1 MRNKSCCSLKVKT
14 YIGVFAL
21 VLITFAMTA
30 SFSFFNNDAKLKS
43 KISQTVRLMMEKKQN
58 ELDTNF
64 TAVEDAVRAAE
75 NYILRTIDEERILK
89 DPEYEKKYMSAL
101 AEEMTNYPGS
111 PKGVVTVFF
120 RMAEDRFGSRKG
132 FFFRGNKKTGFVK
145 IRSTDITKYS
155 PSDMEHVGW
164 YFIPLWEK
172 KPVWMNPYENKNINL
187 HIISYVIPIYKN
199 EKFLGVVG
207 MDIALAVL
215 KDIVDTL
222 PIENTL
228 ALLIGREKNL
238 IYSNHSYFL
247 RNAVDQSANVKSVVD
262 FFKGGTSNSLEDFIW
277 NRTRH
282 LGFLKRLEN
291 GMSLV
296 IAVPYSMFA
305 SARLNQLIFYSV
317 ALLLTLVLTW
327 ISVYFFSKR
336 IILPIRALR
345 EATFKLSR
353 GELCSNIS
361 YKSKNEIG
369 ILADNIRK
377 MTSQMKEYIDYIRE
391 QTARERE
398 AKEAALSE
406 SNSKSEFLASMYL
419 SIHEIDLENDTFT
432 EIHSRKNLS
441 GIINRTVGNA
451 SEVLTEVMKQ
461 SSDETSWDTLIP
473 FVNLSTIN
481 ERLKGRITISKEFLG
496 LGGKW
501 CRGRFIAMDRMA
513 DGNLNHV
520 LWTIEYID
528 VEKREREL
536 LQIER
541 DRMKF
546 AAEKNAAASQAKSA
560 FLANMSHEIR
570 TPINAVLGMDEMIL
584 RESEDKDILGY
595 AANIK
600 MAGTNLL
607 EIVNEILDFSKIE
620 AGKMEILPEN
630 YDISVLIAD
639 IVNMIDGRAK
649 KKNLDFILHIE
660 PNLPKILYGDSV
672 RLKQCILNLLT
683 NAVKYTKEGN
693 VSLSIDWEKLGEQK
707 LALKI
712 SVKDTGIG
720 IKEADLEK
728 LCVPFE
734 RIEEEKNKTIEGTG
748 LGMSIVTR
756 ILLMMGTRLNV
767 KSEYGK
773 GSEFSFCVEQEVVD
787 WEKVGDIN
795 DVHKNGAASAVS
807 YTEKLHAP
815 KARLLFVDD
824 TEINLDVVKGLL
836 KNTGIKIDTALSGKE
851 MLQKVQQEV
860 FDIIFIDHR
869 MPEMDGIESL
879 HAMQKL
885 GGNLCKNKPCIAL
898 TANAISGVRKMYLDA
913 GFTDYLS
920 KPVKPEK
927 LEAMIIKY
935 LPAEYLEGTENE
947 ILESSRPI
955 DGESSSGESSEDE
968 SVTLVEDEQDAFLE
982 KLKIIQEI
990 DTDSALMNCGTSQ
1003 ILEFTLKKYYETI
1016 DSKAVELQ
1024 QLFESEDWEN
1034 YGIKIHALKTTSRLI
1049 GLAGL
1054 AKKAEHLEHCAEN
1067 NEIGEIQ
1074 KKHGLVLKDFMSYKE
1089 KLRILFQED
1098 ETKENSFISAE
1109 DFSEKIKQ
1117 IEEFVDNFDIDGLD
1131 SVMEELAKCKIPE
1144 EFEEKFVKIRALV
1157 ESVDFIALKE
1167 LLQSYNS

>member
-1 MRNKSCCSLKVKT
+1 MRIKDNFSLKAKT
-14 YIGVFAL
+14 YLGVFTL

-30 SFSFFNNDAKLKS
+30 SFSFFSNDAKLKS
-43 KISQTVRLMMEKKQN
+43 NISQTVRLMIEKKQN

-75 NYILRTIDEERILK
+75 NFILRTIDEERILK

-101 AEEMTNYPGS
+101 AEEMTHYPGS

-145 IRSTDITKYS
+145 IRSTDIAKYS

-164 YFIPLWEK
+164 YFIPLWAK
-172 KPVWMNPYENKNINL
+172 KPVWMNPYENKNTNL
-187 HIISYVIPIYKN
+187 HIISYVIPIYKDG
-199 EKFLGVVG
+199 KFLGVVG

-222 PIENTL
+222 PVENTL
-228 ALLIGREKNL
+228 ALLIGSEKNL

-247 RNAVDQSANVKSVVD
+247 KNAVDQSANVKSVVD
-262 FFKGGTSNSLEDFIW
+262 FFKGGTSTDLEEFIW
-277 NRTRH
+277 NRSRH
-282 LGFLKRLEN
+282 LGLLKRLEN

-305 SARLNQLIFYSV
+305 SVRFNQLIFYSI
-317 ALLLTLVLTW
+317 ALFLILVMTW
-327 ISVYFFSKR
+327 VSVHLFSKR
-336 IILPIRALR
+336 ILVPIRILR

-353 GELCSNIS
+353 GELFSNIP
-361 YKSKNEIG
+361 YRSKNEIG

-377 MTSQMKEYIDYIRE
+377 MTSQMKEYIGFIRE

-406 SNSKSEFLASMYL
+406 SHSKSEFLASMYL

-432 EIHSRKNLS
+432 EIHSRQNIND
-441 GIINRTVGNA
+441 IINRTVGNA
-451 SEVLTEVMKQ
+451 SEVLPEVMKQ
-461 SSDETSWDTLIP
+461 TSDETSWDTLIP

-481 ERLKGRITISKEFLG
+481 ERLKGRITISQEFLG
-496 LGGKW
+496 MGGKW
-501 CRGRFIAMDRMA
+501 CRGRFIAMDRLA

-528 VEKREREL
+528 AEKRERDQ

-600 MAGTNLL
+600 TAGTNLL

-630 YDISVLIAD
+630 YDISFLIAD
-639 IVNMIDGRAK
+639 LVNMIDGRAK
-649 KKNLDFILHIE
+649 KKNLDFILQIE
-660 PNLPKILYGDSV
+660 PNLPKILFGDSV

-683 NAVKYTKEGN
+683 NAVKYTKEGS
-693 VSLSIDWEKLGEQK
+693 VTLSVDWEKLGEQK
-707 LALKI
+707 ISLKVN
-712 SVKDTGIG
+712 VKDTGIG

-756 ILLMMGTRLNV
+756 ILSMMGTRLDV

-773 GSEFSFCVEQEVVD
+773 GSEFSFCVEQEVID
-787 WEKVGDIN
+787 WEKVGDIKEIPKN
-795 DVHKNGAASAVS
+795 DSALPVS

-815 KARLLFVDD
+815 KAKLLFVDD

-851 MLQKVQQEV
+851 TLQKVQQEV
-860 FDIIFIDHR
+860 YDIIFIDHR
-869 MPEMDGIESL
+869 MPEMDGIETL
-879 HAMQKL
+879 HAMQNL
-885 GGNLCKNKPCIAL
+885 EENLCKDKPCIAL
-898 TANAISGVRKMYLDA
+898 TANAISGVRQMYLDE

-935 LPAEYLEGTENE
+935 LPAEYLEGAENE
-947 ILESSRPI
+947 ILESSQTV
-955 DGESSSGESSEDE
+955 DGEASESESSEE
-968 SVTLVEDEQDAFLE
+968 APLALVEDEKDSFLE
-982 KLKIIQEI
+982 KLKLIEEI
-990 DTDSALMNCGTSQ
+990 DTDYALMNCGTSQ
-1003 ILEFTLKKYYETI
+1003 ILEFTFKKYYETI
-1016 DSKAVELQ
+1016 DSKAGELQ
-1024 QLFESEDWEN
+1024 QLFEAGDWEN

-1049 GLAGL
+1049 GLEQL
-1054 AKKAEHLEHCAEN
+1054 AKQAEHLEHCADK
-1067 NEIGEIQ
+1067 NEIEEIQ
-1074 KKHGLVLKDFMSYKE
+1074 EKHKLILKDFMAYKE
-1089 KLRILFQED
+1089 KFRNLFPEN
-1098 ETKENSFISAE
+1098 ETEEKSLISAE
-1109 DFSEKIKQ
+1109 EFSEKLKQ
-1117 IEEFVDNFDIDGLD
+1117 IEGFVDNFDIDGLD
-1131 SVMEELAKCKIPE
+1131 SVMEELAKCKVPE
-1144 EFEEKFVKIRALV
+1144 EFEKKLVKIRALV
-1157 ESVDFIALKE
+1157 ENVDFIALKD
-1167 LLQSYNS
+1167 LLMADNT